1 MNANAAS
8 DSSALAGLAD
18 RPFELLKALEARARA
33 AVVSDSGAGAESDEE
48 WVGLGFRVGEMNLV
62 VAREQV
68 RELMHYPGAHPVPG
82 AKDWL
87 LGIANVRGQLLP
99 ISDMKQFLGGGESII
114 SRSTR
119 VLAVD
124 HPEMPAGLL
133 VDEVFGFRRFHD
145 GDSSDFDSA
154 SLPATDAWLSGGYR
168 RGENVW
174 GVINLQAL
182 VEDPAFLQA
191 AK

>member
-1 MNANAAS
+1 MNDAAAS
-8 DSSALAGLAD
+8 ASSALAELAN
-18 RPFELLKALEARARA
+18 RPFELLKTLEARARA
-33 AVVSDSGAGAESDEE
+33 AASDRRAGLEADEE
-48 WVGLGFRVGEMNLV
+48 WVGLGFRVGELRLV

-82 AKDWL
+82 SKDWL

-99 ISDMKQFLGGGESII
+99 ITDMKQFLGGGESTI

-133 VDEVFGFRRFHD
+133 VDEVYGFRRFHEED
-145 GDSSDFDSA
+145 GEDFDAA
-154 SLPATDAWLSGGYR
+154 SLPAAGAWLSGGYR
-168 RGENVW
+168 RGEAVW
-174 GVINLQAL
+174 GIINLQAL

>member
-1 MNANAAS
+1 MSASAAS
-8 DSSALAGLAD
+8 PSAALAELAD
-18 RPFELLKALEARARA
+18 RPFELLKALEANARA
-33 AVVSDSGAGAESDEE
+33 ATSDRRAGPDAGEE
-48 WVGLGFRVGEMNLV
+48 WVGLAFRVGDLRLV
-62 VAREQV
+62 AAREQV

-99 ISDMKQFLGGGESII
+99 ITDMKHFLGGGESAIT
-114 SRSTR
+114 RSTR

-133 VDEVFGFRRFHD
+133 VDEVYGFRQFHEED
-145 GDSSDFDSA
+145 GEDFDAA
-154 SLPATDAWLSGGYR
+154 SLPAAGAWLSGGYR
-168 RGENVW
+168 RGDDRW
-174 GVINLQAL
+174 GIINLQAL